1 MCKFSGDW
9 FCVSLRSLGLIEKYL
24 LAICSASFE
33 NCLSISLWLIEWVGS
48 GWCLILE
55 FFKYSRCFQ
64 NVFTYIHLSWSVLCF
79 PVSFI
84 SYIKIIFNW
93 ILHEVRET
101 QRALVPH
108 CPVSFAGDCLLTSVW
123 FGDLCWYQEA
133 VALDLW
139 VYLCGPCS
147 VA

>member
-9 FCVSLRSLGLIEKYL
+9 ICVSLRSLSLIEKYL

-55 FFKYSRCFQ
+55 FFKYSRLFQ
-64 NVFTYIHLSWSVLCF
+64 NIFTCIHLSWSVLCF
-79 PVSFI
+79 PLSVSFI
-84 SYIKIIFNW
+84 TLRSFSTEFCTRW
-93 ILHEVRET
+93 ET
-101 QRALVPH
+101 QRAH

-123 FGDLCWYQEA
+123 FWDLCWYQEA